1 MGICVGTT
9 NYLLKPKKISLANNH
24 IFGQIPTCSWGLRIP
39 KNCGALPPS
48 TSHENLGEKREQ
60 VECRSSW
67 KYGTVGTSQL
77 THIQKRWLLQPGHW
91 NQECNKM
98 VRFTTGVVKML
109 SGRVLSRF
117 YGSCLVC
124 RINLIFST
132 PLTGCSLCEAKK
144 ILACSRPINIE
155 IFHFE
160 GQKTF
165 RKKGKPKSWLYLSWF
180 YEGEKLPPPPFWY
193 LESLSTQ
200 LSLNHFV
207 KSLPNKACQ
216 LYHEDRLACQSMCI
230 FFFSWRR
237 LQSECQHSGI

>member
-1 MGICVGTT
+1 MDLCFGTKYNT
-9 NYLLKPKKISLANNH
+9 NLKRWVWHTIIFLAKS
-24 IFGQIPTCSWGLRIP
+24 QLVVWTQ
-39 KNCGALPPS
+39 KNCDALPPS

-117 YGSCLVC
+117 FGSCLVC

-132 PLTGCSLCEAKK
+132 PLTGAVCVKQKNPRLFKTYKYRNFSLWGAKN
-144 ILACSRPINIE
+144 L
-155 IFHFE
+155 
-160 GQKTF
+160 
-165 RKKGKPKSWLYLSWF
+165 
-180 YEGEKLPPPPFWY
+180 
-193 LESLSTQ
+193 
-200 LSLNHFV
+200 
-207 KSLPNKACQ
+207 
-216 LYHEDRLACQSMCI
+216 
-230 FFFSWRR
+230 
-237 LQSECQHSGI
+237 